1 LRKPSNYSWNNTIN
15 YTINAIVAALLVF
28 TWAPAAS
35 SEPLAPRT
43 AQLFRTSCA
52 SCHANPASGAPLVGD
67 SQAWDGSRGIED
79 LLTNVVNGVGRM
91 PPLGMCGACTEDDL
105 RALIRLLVGIG
116 PQDPA
121 K

>member
-1 LRKPSNYSWNNTIN
+1 M
-15 YTINAIVAALLVF
+15 AITAALFVF
-28 TWAPAAS
+28 MSARAVS
-35 SEPLAPRT
+35 SDPVTPRT

-52 SCHANPASGAPLVGD
+52 GCHANPATGAPLVGD
-67 SQAWDGSRGIED
+67 SHAWDGSREIEV
-79 LLTNVVNGVGRM
+79 LLANVVNGVGRM

-116 PQDPA
+116 PQAPA